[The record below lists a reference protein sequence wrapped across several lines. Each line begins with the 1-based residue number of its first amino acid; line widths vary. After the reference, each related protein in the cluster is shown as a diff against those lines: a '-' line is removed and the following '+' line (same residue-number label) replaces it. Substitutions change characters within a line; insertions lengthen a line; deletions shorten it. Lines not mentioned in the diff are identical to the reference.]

1 MNNLRDKE
9 GALLA
14 TLLGTSSGDGEDYDQ
29 WKVLICDQDCLDVIS
44 PLMHSSLLRANG
56 VTLFLMLHSER
67 EMVPDAPAVYFVRPT
82 EQNLKRIAEDCIKGL
97 YRNVYI
103 HCVTRID
110 RISLE
115 KFALE
120 LANANAYHVVSKI
133 YDQYLDVIALEQ
145 SLFSLNIKNSYMAY
159 NGPNLDKPEI
169 DAFISKVSTGLLSLI
184 RITGALPIIRSP
196 AGGAAGLLAQNLCDL
211 LRENISPRGPAQ
223 QLFSECLISD
233 RSRPLLLIFD
243 RTSDMTTPLMHSSLY
258 QPLIDDLLDHKLNK
272 VTLLDRDNK
281 KKRYDLNTQ
290 NDNFYCR
297 FSSTIFPSVV
307 EANEKE
313 LAEVR
318 AKEAEIRSKPA
329 SLISSAINETFN
341 GKDGKDLSEAIEQ
354 LPEIIKRKDNLE
366 THTNILQALMNE
378 IGTREIHNFF
388 EFEENIISNGKITD
402 KSALLTFLKEK
413 GTFEDKARLL
423 AIITIWSDTSI
434 MEYESAFTQGCQAIL
449 PTPPTIEM
457 INKKIS
463 TCAAI
468 RRSQSIEQSRG
479 SVPLTNNV
487 QSNVMSFTASVA
499 ATISRAASMIQSK
512 FSPKYITRVVDSIAE
527 GRSCVED
534 DMFITLDPKLKP
546 GENTV
551 EKGSRY
557 SDVIVFV
564 IGGGCYSEYYN
575 LMELLKYKGSM
586 DKLKSIVYGST
597 EIINGSTFFTQMEN

>member
-14 TLLGTSSGDGEDYDQ
+14 SLLGTSSGDAEDFDQ

-44 PLMHSSLLRANG
+44 PLMHSSLLRSNG
-56 VTLFLMLHSER
+56 VTLFLMLHSDR

-82 EQNLKRIAEDCIKGL
+82 ELNLKRIAEDCIKGL

-103 HCVTRID
+103 HFITRID

-145 SLFSLNIKNSYMAY
+145 SLFSLNIKNSFMAY
-159 NGPNLDKPEI
+159 NGPNLEKPEI
-169 DAFISKVSTGLLSLI
+169 DAFINKVSTGLLSLI
-184 RITGALPIIRSP
+184 RITGALPIIRAQ
-196 AGGAAGLLAQNLCDL
+196 AGGAAGMLAQNLCDL

-233 RSRPLLLIFD
+233 RARPLLLIFD

-272 VTLLDRDNK
+272 VTLLDRDTK
-281 KKRYDLNTQ
+281 KKRYDLNTH

-329 SLISSAINETFN
+329 SLVSSAFNESFS

-388 EFEENIISNGKITD
+388 EFEESIINSGKILD
-402 KSALLTFLKEK
+402 KNALLAFLKEK
-413 GTFEDKARLL
+413 GAFEDKARLL
-423 AIITIWSDTSI
+423 AIIAIWCDTSI
-434 MEYESAFTQGCQAIL
+434 MEYESAFTQGCQSIL

-457 INKKIS
+457 INKKIN
-463 TCAAI
+463 TCTFI
-468 RRSQSIEQSRG
+468 RRTQSLEQSRV
-479 SVPLTNNV
+479 SAPLTNNV
-487 QSNVMSFTASVA
+487 QANVMSFTASVA

-512 FSPKYITRVVDSIAE
+512 FSPKYITRVVDSLAE

-534 DMFITLDPKLKP
+534 DSFITLDPKLRP
-546 GENTV
+546 GENSV
-551 EKGSRY
+551 EKGGRY
-557 SDVIVFV
+557 CDVIVFV

-575 LMELLKYKGSM
+575 LMELLKYKSST

-597 EIINGSTFFTQMEN
+597 EIINGSTFFTQLEN